1 MSEEMQQEQ
10 MPEQEQPVELDRPS
24 AIQTV
29 LNIAL
34 KTGQV
39 VKGIAEVIK
48 ALECHK
54 VQCIFLADDCD
65 NQQYKTTLTALAK
78 ELNVP
83 VLALETWVD
92 IKDYCKLGLSSA
104 TIQEVAKQKG
114 KEAKIKP
121 RCSSCAVIDWGEE
134 SEAKNFLASELKIEK

>member
-1 MSEEMQQEQ
+1 MNDEMQQDPINE
-10 MPEQEQPVELDRPS
+10 PEQQVELTRDS

-54 VQCIFLADDCD
+54 VQCVFLAEDCD
-65 NQQYKTTLTALAK
+65 NEQYKSTLIALAK

-83 VLALETWVD
+83 VLNVETWESL
-92 IKDYCKLGLSSA
+92 KDYCLLGLSSV
-104 TIQEVAKQKG
+104 TIKEVAKQKG

-121 RCSSCAVIDWGEE
+121 RCSSCAIIDWGEE
-134 SEAKNFLASELKIEK
+134 TEAKKFLESEL